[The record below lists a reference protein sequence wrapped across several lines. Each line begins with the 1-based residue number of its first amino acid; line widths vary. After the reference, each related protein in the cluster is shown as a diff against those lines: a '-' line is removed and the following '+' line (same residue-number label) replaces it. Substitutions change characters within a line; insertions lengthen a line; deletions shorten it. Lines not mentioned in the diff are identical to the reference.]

1 MGRPRVV
8 IVGGGFGG
16 LACARKLD
24 GKPVDV
30 LLVDASNYHLFTPL
44 LYQVATSLLVPSD
57 IAYPFRAVF
66 RGSPNVRFRQA
77 TFTGV
82 DHDRKVVVAGGE
94 EITYDY
100 LVLATGS
107 TNDYMGNQA
116 IAEHALGLKR
126 IDEALRLRN
135 HVLACLEHAAQTV
148 DTADRRRWLTFVV
161 VGGGPTGVEY
171 AGALGELLKLV
182 LPKEFPELSPGL
194 ARIVLVEGRDR
205 LIAELPEKLGRYAR
219 RILERRGVEVV
230 TGGIVEHATPDTVT
244 LSGAEEIAART
255 LVWCAGVRPVDVA
268 EAGFERS
275 RSGRIVVDGR
285 LAVEGA
291 RDVFAIGDGAS
302 VEHDGGELPML
313 SPPAMQEGRYVAR
326 TILDEV
332 GGGHASP
339 RPFRYVDKGSMAV
352 IGRSAAVAELGPL
365 KLTGFI
371 GWIVWLTVHI
381 YYLVGFRNRVVV
393 FMSWGWNFIR
403 KDRPIRIIAQARDD
417 SAAAALGGGEEGDG
431 RKPWS

>member
-1 MGRPRVV
+1 MGMPRVV

-16 LACARKLD
+16 LACARRLD
-24 GKPVDV
+24 GKPVEV
-30 LLVDASNYHLFTPL
+30 LLVDSNNYHLFTPL

-66 RGSPNVRFRQA
+66 RGSTNVRFRQG
-77 TFTGV
+77 TVGVV

-94 EITYDY
+94 EIPFDY

-107 TNDYMGNQA
+107 TNNYMGNQA

-135 HVLACLEHAAQTV
+135 HVLACLEHADQATDAAEQ
-148 DTADRRRWLTFVV
+148 RRWLTFVV

-182 LPKEFPELSPGL
+182 LPKEFPELSPSL

-205 LIAELPEKLGRYAR
+205 LIAELPKKLGRYAR

-230 TGGIVEHATPDTVT
+230 TGSIVEHATADSVT
-244 LSGAEEIAART
+244 LSGGEEVAART
-255 LVWCAGVRPVDVA
+255 LVWCAGVRPAGVA
-268 EAGFERS
+268 DAGFQRS
-275 RSGRIVVDGR
+275 RSGRIFVDGR
-285 LAVEGA
+285 LRVEGL
-291 RDVFAIGDGAS
+291 RDVFAIGDAAS

-326 TILDEV
+326 AILDEV
-332 GGGHASP
+332 EGGHASS
-339 RPFRYVDKGSMAV
+339 RPFRYVDKGTMAV
-352 IGRSAAVAELGPL
+352 IGRSAAVAKLGPL

-371 GWIVWLTVHI
+371 GWVVWLTVHI

-393 FMSWGWNFIR
+393 FLSWGWNFVR
-403 KDRPIRIIAQARDD
+403 KDRPIRIIARARDD
-417 SAAAALGGGEEGDG
+417 PAAAALGGGEEEDG
-431 RKPWS
+431 RQPWS